1 MTTERY
7 TAKNG
12 KTVVIVVSAVG
23 GKPEIECHYTVL
35 DAEGNRSGIIYNR
48 DAAMKIAESKVK

>member
-12 KTVVIVVSAVG
+12 KTVVVVVSTVG
-23 GKPEIECHYTVL
+23 GRPEMECHYTVL
-35 DAEGNRSGIIYNR
+35 DTEGNRSGIIYSR
-48 DAAMKIAESKVK
+48 DAAMKIAKSKVQ